1 MENPVIMHVNYMEQ
15 GQSIEEICEKAVK
28 IGFDGVEF
36 RRKMKNMD
44 DEAYLEKLANSVEKS
59 KLKYVLFGAPGPN
72 LMLPEKDKREKE
84 IEEAVNFYRKA
95 SKYFKLT
102 VCNTM
107 TGPLINP
114 SYPYYQ
120 YEKHGSNYANEEH
133 WEWAVEGFKILGDIA
148 EELGFYFA
156 FETHMCYLHDTHL
169 STKKLVD
176 LIDKKHVGINLDY
189 GNIICFKEPIPL
201 DEVIKICSDKL
212 YYVHLKN
219 LFKVNGIEYGNIIAC
234 ALEDG
239 IINNREF
246 LRLLKETNYK
256 GPICIEAPRNGD
268 REYFAKQDISYL
280 KSVLEE
286 I

>member
-1 MENPVIMHVNYMEQ
+1 MEQ

-28 IGFDGVEF
+28 LGYDGVEF
-36 RRKMKNMD
+36 RRKMKNMSD
-44 DEAYLEKLANSVEKS
+44 DEYIENLARAVEKS
-59 KLKYVLFGAPGPN
+59 KLKYVLFGGPGVN
-72 LMLPEKDKREKE
+72 LMDPEHENRKEE
-84 IEEAVNFYRKA
+84 IENAIYFYRKA

-107 TGPLINP
+107 TGPLINS
-114 SYPYYQ
+114 SYPYFQ
-120 YEKHGSNYANEEH
+120 YEKHGSNYANEKH

-148 EELGFYFA
+148 EELDFYFA
-156 FETHMCYLHDTHL
+156 FETHMCYLHDTAL

-176 LIDKKHVGINLDY
+176 LIDKKRVGINLDY
-189 GNIICFKEPIPL
+189 GNIICFKEPPPL
-201 DEVIKICSDKL
+201 DEVIKICGDKL

-219 LFKVNGIEYGNIIAC
+219 LFKMNGIEYGNYIPC

-246 LRLLKETNYK
+246 LKLLKERNYK
-256 GPICIEAPRNGD
+256 SPICIEAPRNGD
-268 REYFAKQDISYL
+268 REYFAKQDILYL
-280 KSVLEE
+280 KYLLSE